1 MNTLYSGKQQLFEKL
16 ERMLTGKIDEGEVS
30 LLIDSLRVIKCWEIL
45 SYNHSSVW
53 EPVEKKEQ
61 VLSISSLN
69 KLLIW
74 TFLSTW
80 NISFGLLLKVFDA

>member
-45 SYNHSSVW
+45 S
-53 EPVEKKEQ
+53 
-61 VLSISSLN
+61 
-69 KLLIW
+69 
-74 TFLSTW
+74 
-80 NISFGLLLKVFDA
+80 